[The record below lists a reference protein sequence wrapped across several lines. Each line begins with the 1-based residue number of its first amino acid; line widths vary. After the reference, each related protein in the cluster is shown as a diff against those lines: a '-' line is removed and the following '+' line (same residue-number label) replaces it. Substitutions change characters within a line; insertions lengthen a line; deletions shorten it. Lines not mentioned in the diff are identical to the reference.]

1 MSCHIHCEANNG
13 VTWHIVLSI
22 SLLGKEIINNNQ
34 NPFSG
39 KWEKCKL
46 LGKCAIWRIG
56 SRCRVAVLSTIR
68 HFAFSVVF
76 QTLGKE
82 LETQFDL
89 YEFRK
94 F

>member
-1 MSCHIHCEANNG
+1 MMEKKAKFSCNLTSKA
-13 VTWHIVLSI
+13 
-22 SLLGKEIINNNQ
+22 KEKKQKLI
-34 NPFSG
+34 
-39 KWEKCKL
+39 KL

-56 SRCRVAVLSTIR
+56 YCCRIAVLSPIR

-76 QTLGKE
+76 QTFSKE
-82 LETQFDL
+82 LETQLDL